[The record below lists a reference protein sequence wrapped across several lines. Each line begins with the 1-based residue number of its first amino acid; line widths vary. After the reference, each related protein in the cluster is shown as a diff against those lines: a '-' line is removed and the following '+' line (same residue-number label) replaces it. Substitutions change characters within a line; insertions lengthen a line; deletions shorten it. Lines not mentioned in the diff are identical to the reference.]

1 MKLSLLNQLD
11 EQILF
16 HSVEDFFIRDKIHFL
31 DTQDYSIAAGGEAVE
46 FFFKFFG
53 LMSTLHIRKKGSID
67 RSP

>member
-16 HSVEDFFIRDKIHFL
+16 HCLEDFFIRDEIHSL

-46 FFFKFFG
+46 FVFKLFG
-53 LMSTLHIRKKGSID
+53 
-67 RSP
+67 